1 MKKFVSLLLVVLL
14 ACGVMASASAELLGP
29 GNVTLKRLSVN
40 VGFDVNEDQNGKNYQ
55 KTTGYDVEY
64 YSMPAKDADQ
74 KVLLDLG
81 SGSATYDIEVHDEY
95 EAHAGFQQP
104 VDAFE

>member
-1 MKKFVSLLLVVLL
+1 MKKLVSLLLVVLL

-40 VGFDVNEDQNGKNYQ
+40 VGFDVNEDLNGKNYQ

-74 KVLLDLG
+74 KVLLDLKG
-81 SGSATYDIEVHDEY
+81 ILPREDY
-95 EAHAGFQQP
+95 EKREDCIFWRL
-104 VDAFE
+104 